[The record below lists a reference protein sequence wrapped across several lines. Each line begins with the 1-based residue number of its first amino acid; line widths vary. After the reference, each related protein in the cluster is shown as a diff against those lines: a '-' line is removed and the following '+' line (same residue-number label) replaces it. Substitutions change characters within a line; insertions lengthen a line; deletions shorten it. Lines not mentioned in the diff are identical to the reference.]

1 MRESGKSSPFIRY
14 YYMSREGVPGA
25 KGRGAVDEDKMKSG
39 DTDTGCEIGNEGG
52 DVGAWNGVYRIFV
65 AQKN

>member
-1 MRESGKSSPFIRY
+1 
-14 YYMSREGVPGA
+14 MSREGVPGA